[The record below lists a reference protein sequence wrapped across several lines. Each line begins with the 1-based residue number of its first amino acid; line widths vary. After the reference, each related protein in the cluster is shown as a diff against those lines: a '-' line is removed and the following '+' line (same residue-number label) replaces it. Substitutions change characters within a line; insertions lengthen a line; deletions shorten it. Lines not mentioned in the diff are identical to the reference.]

1 MFEDKRITKNKVKEI
16 IYAVLNEFDN
26 ELDLDY
32 EFIDRVI
39 TNEDLNMIIDGVK
52 KFVNKLELVIN
63 DELE

>member
-1 MFEDKRITKNKVKEI
+1 MFEDKRITKDKVKDI
-16 IYAVLNEFDN
+16 IYAVLNEFEN

-32 EFIDRVI
+32 EFIDRTI
-39 TNEDLNMIIDGVK
+39 TNEDLDMISDGVK

>member
-1 MFEDKRITKNKVKEI
+1 MFEDKRVTKDKVKDV

-32 EFIDRVI
+32 EFNDRVI

>member
-1 MFEDKRITKNKVKEI
+1 MFEDKRITKDKVKDV
-16 IYAVLNEFDN
+16 IYAVLNEFNN

-39 TNEDLNMIIDGVK
+39 TNEDLNMISDGVE

>member
-1 MFEDKRITKNKVKEI
+1 MFEDKRITKEKVKDI
-16 IYAVLNEFDN
+16 IYSVLNEFEN

-39 TNEDLNMIIDGVK
+39 TNEDLNMISDGVE

-63 DELE
+63 NELE